1 MALEKDVVLR
11 DLTQP
16 GEVKRLVDILR
27 ELYSL
32 SGSVMIVTTDPNG
45 SVKARKDTVLIYN
58 NTGAGTYQLKVNTDG
73 STTWANA

>member
-1 MALEKDVVLR
+1 MALEKDVVIR

-58 NTGAGTYQLKVNTDG
+58 NTGAGTYQIKVNTDG

>member
-16 GEVKRLVDILR
+16 GEVKRLVDMIR

-32 SGSVMIVTTDPNG
+32 SGSVLIVTADPNG
-45 SVKARKDTVLIYN
+45 SIRSRKDTVLIYN
-58 NTGAGTYQLKVNTDG
+58 NGGSYQLKVNTDG
-73 STTWANA
+73 GTTWANA